1 MKLNPDCVRDLM
13 LFLEDKTYVT
23 QAGEAGGKFH
33 AVCPSAAKDIHPI
46 NQYSM
51 EEILYHTIQLSES
64 GYIVTDFKFNPQG
77 EYSDFALSRVF
88 YLTPKGHEFS
98 ASMNEQK
105 HWEKTKKILTSIG
118 NVSLAVIEA
127 VSSGVASA
135 AINRLV
141 FPGQ

>member
-13 LFLEDKTYVT
+13 LFLEDKTYVA
-23 QAGEAGGKFH
+23 QGGEEGGKFH
-33 AVCPSAAKDIHPI
+33 AVCPSAAKDIHPL
-46 NQYSM
+46 NKYSM

-64 GYIVTDFKFNPQG
+64 GYIVTDFEFNPHG

-98 ASMNEQK
+98 ASMDEQK
-105 HWEKTKKILTSIG
+105 HWEKAKKILASIG

-127 VSSGVASA
+127 VSSGVAGT
-135 AINRLV
+135 AIDRLLSQ
-141 FPGQ
+141 GQ